1 MKKEVKKIIIIALL
15 AGAILI
21 PTIVHILFKIPS
33 PCKFLEPVWY
43 AGDLL
48 NLYAV
53 VFASLFAIYG
63 ISITLKSSQDEL
75 NESVRNQAL
84 PFIITDFLETRPK
97 QIDLLS
103 ADTTEELPDPDN
115 TEFEEYSLRE
125 FYYVI
130 KEAQIEV
137 VRHLSGEQLTKVKNG
152 GFKKV
157 SPAKGVYTIGKEY
170 YVYFHLNMENVG
182 KGAAVHTRVGLNRQN
197 VDINERKYVKPIP
210 LRVGD
215 TLSVGI
221 YADIENENSH
231 VLGDYLLEIRYS
243 DMYGNKYCQEHE
255 LIINHEAEQHM
266 FSAMITTE
274 QNQKRL

>member
-1 MKKEVKKIIIIALL
+1 MALL
-15 AGAILI
+15 SGAILI
-21 PTIVHILFKIPS
+21 PTIVHLLFKIPS
-33 PCKFLEPVWY
+33 PCKFLEPAWD

-48 NLYAV
+48 NLFAV

-63 ISITLKSSQDEL
+63 ISLTIKSSQEEL

-84 PFIITDFLETRPK
+84 PFIIVDFLETRPK
-97 QIDLLS
+97 KIDLLS

-115 TEFEEYSLRE
+115 TEFEEYSLRDY
-125 FYYVI
+125 YYVI
-130 KEAQIEV
+130 KETQIDV
-137 VRHLSGEQLTKVKNG
+137 VRNLSGEQLTKIKNG

-157 SPAKGVYTIGKEY
+157 SPAKGVYTVGKEY

-182 KGAAVHTRVGLNRQN
+182 KGPAVHTRVGLNRKN
-197 VDINERKYVKPIP
+197 VDIDKRKYVKPIP

-221 YADIENENSH
+221 YADIESENSH
-231 VLGDYLLEIRYS
+231 VLGNYSLEIRYS

-255 LIINHEAEQHM
+255 LIISHETERHI
-266 FSAMITTE
+266 FSAMITTG
-274 QNQKRL
+274 QNQIKL